1 MAFIRF
7 LLWTSFCIGFGVFL
21 ARYEVNGQT
30 PLGHLERLWTD
41 EPSVEGLKK
50 RVRGAVDEAKGAIAQ
65 PSEQHAPE
73 DRAQVNR
80 LIAGRRAK

>member
-30 PLGHLERLWTD
+30 PLGHLERLWA
-41 EPSVEGLKK
+41 K
-50 RVRGAVDEAKGAIAQ
+50 RAIAQ